1 MSCASGVCCCVH
13 ACEYVSISHHRAYCV
28 LKNQRWSFQTY
39 HRGSVDW
46 MRTQRPE
53 PTRESR
59 QAPLRDAHFSDGQP
73 HGHKTRRHVASLT
86 PGLSPATISIGTVQ
100 EKHARRRWAQIF
112 WHCRGRRSE
121 QCRSAWHHFDH
132 GMPLSLRCSPP
143 IINIDLSSSTADGTA
158 RAAGSFCL
166 MMLISSAAS
175 PVHANSSCVAGQPR
189 TAADA
194 E

>member
-1 MSCASGVCCCVH
+1 M
-13 ACEYVSISHHRAYCV
+13 
-28 LKNQRWSFQTY
+28 
-39 HRGSVDW
+39 RGQGESKYTTHWLVALTAFTNKDA
-46 MRTQRPE
+46 TQRPE
-53 PTRESR
+53 PTRAVR

>member
-1 MSCASGVCCCVH
+1 MYLCARAAMSSALRAPSLRHRRHARATKISVEPSGAVP
-13 ACEYVSISHHRAYCV
+13 
-28 LKNQRWSFQTY
+28 
-39 HRGSVDW
+39 
-46 MRTQRPE
+46 QRPE
-53 PTRESR
+53 PTRAVR